1 MVLVYLSEGGWEGT
15 QELELRSPYLV
26 VGGDVR
32 AWGLLEERI
41 EMLHRGHSR
50 GGHPWLTGSRRRYR
64 WNIDLK
70 ILQFNAAAF
79 SFSASW
85 S

>member
-15 QELELRSPYLV
+15 QELGLRSPYLV

-41 EMLHRGHSR
+41 EIWHRDRSR
-50 GGHPWLTGSRRRYR
+50 GGHRWPTGSLRWHR

-79 SFSASW
+79 
-85 S
+85 